1 MTNVI
6 ETDVLT
12 KKYGA
17 FTAVNKLSL
26 NIEEGR
32 VFGFL
37 GPNGSGKSTTIRMLC
52 GLIAPTSG
60 TGHVLGVPLGR
71 KGREIRKQIGYMSQK
86 FSLYPQMTVIENLNL
101 YAGLYALP
109 PEEKKE
115 RIAAMLEMAGL
126 TGRQQ
131 EYAKNLS
138 GGWRQR
144 LALGCAILHRPKILF
159 LDEPT
164 GGVDPK
170 ARQEFWDQIYDL
182 AQEGTSIMV
191 TTHFMDEAEHCDR
204 VGFIYAGELIAE
216 GTPMELK
223 QRLPGRLYECHCE
236 DAMRRLE
243 QLQEAEHPSLLDAY
257 ISGSRLRVLL
267 SPGSDLLADP
277 LLKDEEWEALTP
289 SMEDVFVW
297 LTKSRIRMKERG

>member
-1 MTNVI
+1 MTKII
-6 ETDVLT
+6 ETKELT
-12 KKYGA
+12 KKYGS
-17 FTAVNKLSL
+17 FTAVNKLTL
-26 NIEEGR
+26 CIEEGC

-60 TGHVLGVPLGR
+60 TGSVLGVPMGHE
-71 KGREIRKQIGYMSQK
+71 GREIRKQIGYMSQK

-101 YAGLYALP
+101 YAGLYSLS

-126 TGRQQ
+126 TDRQR

-170 ARQEFWDQIYDL
+170 ARHEFWDQIYDL

-204 VGFIYAGELIAE
+204 VGFIYAGDLIAE
-216 GTPMELK
+216 GTPAELK
-223 QRLPGRLYECHCE
+223 RSLPGRLYECRCE
-236 DAMRRLE
+236 DAMQRLE
-243 QLQEAEHPSLLDAY
+243 QLQNAAPTALLDAY
-257 ISGSRLRVLL
+257 ISGSRLRLL
-267 SPGSDLLADP
+267 VSQEGEVLADP
-277 LLKDEEWEALTP
+277 LLKGAELEELSP

-297 LTKSRIRMKERG
+297 LTKSRIRMDERE